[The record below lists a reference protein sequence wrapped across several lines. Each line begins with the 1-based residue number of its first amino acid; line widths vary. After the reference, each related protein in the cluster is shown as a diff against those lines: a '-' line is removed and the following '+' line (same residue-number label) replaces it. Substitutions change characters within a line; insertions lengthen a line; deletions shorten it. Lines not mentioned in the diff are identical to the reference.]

1 MGFVI
6 CGLLLRSVEEMA
18 SFEARKHAV
27 LESLASDARD
37 KSRAGGVDAPIAD
50 LIHRINQHPFFFTT
64 SSCSGRVSIFSEPT
78 PKSVSTADDACV
90 EATANSAVKTKKKG
104 GDWVYVSHETASED
118 EVSHYYCSSFLQS
131 NPNRHLCFSFLTLF
145 WVFRL
150 PPFL

>member
-1 MGFVI
+1 
-6 CGLLLRSVEEMA
+6 MA

-118 EVSHYYCSSFLQS
+118 EVSHYYCSSFNRIPTDTFMLQ
-131 NPNRHLCFSFLTLF
+131 FSDLVLGFSITSIF
-145 WVFRL
+145 VSTITNSWMG
-150 PPFL
+150 

>member
-1 MGFVI
+1 
-6 CGLLLRSVEEMA
+6 MA

-64 SSCSGRVSIFSEPT
+64 SSCSGRVSIFSEAT
-78 PKSVSTADDACV
+78 PKSVSVSETADDA
-90 EATANSAVKTKKKG
+90 TANGAVKTKKKG

-118 EVSHYYCSSFLQS
+118 EVSHYYSSF
-131 NPNRHLCFSFLTLF
+131 NRMPTDIYASLF
-145 WVFRL
+145 
-150 PPFL
+150 